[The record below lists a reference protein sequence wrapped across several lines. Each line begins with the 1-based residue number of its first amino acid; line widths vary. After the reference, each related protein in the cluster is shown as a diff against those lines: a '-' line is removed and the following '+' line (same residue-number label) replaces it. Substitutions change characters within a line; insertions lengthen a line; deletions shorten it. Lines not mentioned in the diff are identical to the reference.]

1 MSVQSTAQKTPIVD
15 KGLDAQT
22 IKKLPG
28 PPEFTEELRMR
39 QETDGVLLES
49 FLIYE
54 PEHQAT
60 WFKDDVPLLGALDF
74 DEKYQPFLER
84 RGDWTYCALAIRHL
98 SNEDAGNYM
107 VIVKNKHG
115 EKANHVR
122 LSMKD
127 ENAPAKGGI
136 EPTFFR
142 KPSSRQEGKKLHL
155 ECEIEAL
162 PRPDIF
168 WFLGETQI
176 QDSEKYTLFRA
187 IQPSNPNIHFVR
199 LTINEPSAADGGNY
213 VVKAVNSIGEKDC
226 TLALNFGGGAEDEEN
241 VPARI
246 YEQPLLLQPN
256 PSTLILEAHI
266 HANPKPKITWLCNG
280 DFVKETD
287 KKTSRLEPK
296 DGEKNK
302 WTATLTILN
311 PTKADSGDYK
321 CSAKNKWGNDHTTF
335 ALG

>member
-1 MSVQSTAQKTPIVD
+1 MTTVNTTQKTPIVD
-15 KGLDAQT
+15 KGLDEKT

-49 FLIYE
+49 YLIYE

-60 WFKDDVPLLGALDF
+60 WFKDEKALLGALNF

-98 SNEDAGNYM
+98 SQEDAGNYS
-107 VIVKNKHG
+107 VLVKNKYG

-127 ENAPAKGGI
+127 ENEPTKGGI

-155 ECEIEAL
+155 EAEIEAL
-162 PRPDIF
+162 PKPEITWRIGD
-168 WFLGETQI
+168 QI
-176 QDSEKYTLFRA
+176 IQENEKYSMYRGIL
-187 IQPSNPNIHFVR
+187 PSNPNIHFVR
-199 LTINEPSAADGGNY
+199 LTINEPSTADGGNY
-213 VVKAVNSIGEKDC
+213 IVRAVNSVGEKDC
-226 TLALNFGGGAEDEEN
+226 TLALNFGGDNESTEN
-241 VPARI
+241 VPARV

-256 PSTLILEAHI
+256 PQTLILEAHI
-266 HANPKPKITWLCNG
+266 IANPKPKISWLCNG
-280 DFVKETD
+280 DFVKESD
-287 KKTSRLEPK
+287 RKISRLEPRH
-296 DGEKNK
+296 GETNK
-302 WTATLTILN
+302 WNATLTILA
-311 PTKADSGDYK
+311 PVKSDAGEYK
-321 CSAKNKWGNDHTTF
+321 CSIKNKWGTDFTTF
-335 ALG
+335 QLG

>member
-1 MSVQSTAQKTPIVD
+1 MTTQTTTQKTPIVD
-15 KGLDAQT
+15 QGLDAQT

-54 PEHQAT
+54 PEHVAT
-60 WFKDDVPLLGALDF
+60 WYKDDNPLLGALDF

-98 SNEDAGNYM
+98 SNEDAGNYK
-107 VIVKNKHG
+107 VVVKNKHG

-127 ENAPAKGGI
+127 ENAPKTDGI

-162 PRPDIF
+162 PRPDII
-168 WFLGETQI
+168 WYLGDQQLQEG
-176 QDSEKYTLFRA
+176 EKYTFYRA

-199 LTINEPSAADGGNY
+199 LTITEPSQADGGNY
-213 VVKAVNSIGEKDC
+213 IIKAINSVGEKEC
-226 TLALNFGGGAEDEEN
+226 TLALNFGGGAENEEN

-246 YEQPLLLQPN
+246 YEQPLLHQPD

-266 HANPKPKITWLCNG
+266 HANPVPKITWLCNG
-280 DFVKETD
+280 DFVKESD
-287 KKTSRLEPK
+287 RKFANLLPME
-296 DGEKNK
+296 GQKNK
-302 WTATLTILN
+302 WVAKLTILK
-311 PTKADSGDYK
+311 PSKADTGDYK